1 MMVIRE
7 EANKQVVVE
16 GCGVVGGEAGWLVG
30 WWLMVVDVHML
41 LILFV
46 LVVMIILRG
55 CAKQVV
61 VEGGGVVG
69 LLVGEEL
76 TKEAR
81 LYKML
86 ITPTTKALVV
96 FWKRPRKA
104 GEPKWFTK
112 GPRQFTIVYRTFDRL
127 PPPGFHQLCV

>member
-1 MMVIRE
+1 
-7 EANKQVVVE
+7 
-16 GCGVVGGEAGWLVG
+16 
-30 WWLMVVDVHML
+30 MVVNVHML

-112 GPRQFTIVYRTFDRL
+112 GPRQFTGHLTASPRQASTNCVFRKRQLGRGVISQTYLSVTCTGNTLERL
-127 PPPGFHQLCV
+127 L